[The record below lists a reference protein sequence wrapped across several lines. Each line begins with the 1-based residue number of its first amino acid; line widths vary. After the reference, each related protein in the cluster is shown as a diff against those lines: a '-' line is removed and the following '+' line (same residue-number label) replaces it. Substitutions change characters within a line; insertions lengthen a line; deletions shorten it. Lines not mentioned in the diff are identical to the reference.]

1 MADEQPA
8 APDLAAVE
16 HQAEQVNTPE
26 TPAVK
31 AQERFS
37 IWRQVRAV
45 CRMHPQRLFGVLM
58 RTYSDWSSDN
68 ATRLGAALAYYTLF
82 SIAPILIVITGVIG
96 FFLGQA
102 AAREEL
108 SPWLQRFLSPEG
120 ARAAELMLQQHVTPA
135 GGVIT
140 TVLGVAMLFL
150 TTSAFV
156 NELRQSIN
164 LVWRVQLPPSAN
176 QGLLASMR
184 TMLTDRIYGFVLTVA
199 AALLV
204 MLSVVVNTSITVAGS
219 YFHGAL
225 PLPAPVLH
233 LFNFAISFVLMV
245 SVFIFVYKTLPDAY
259 VAWGDA
265 AIGAAVTAFLFDIG
279 SLLLS
284 TFIGK
289 AGDSPYGTAASVL
302 ALLAWVYYSAQV
314 FFFGAELTRIFA
326 TTYGGGIV
334 PVHRSLS
341 RHLWQP
347 SRHLFHRSSRAAALP
362 QVPLQGNQDSGTWN
376 QG

>member
-1 MADEQPA
+1 MSDEPLPESPVEPVDVEPA
-8 APDLAAVE
+8 VSAA
-16 HQAEQVNTPE
+16 AEVNTAE

-37 IWRQVRAV
+37 IWRQCRAV
-45 CRMHPQRLFGVLM
+45 CRMHPKRLASVLM
-58 RTYSDWSSDN
+58 RTYSDWSADS

-82 SIAPILIVITGVIG
+82 SIAPVLIVITGVIG
-96 FFLGQA
+96 FFVGQA

-108 SPWLQRFLSPEG
+108 TPWLQRFLSAEG

-135 GGVIT
+135 GGIIT
-140 TVLGVAMLFL
+140 TIVGLLTLFL
-150 TTSAFV
+150 ATSAFV

-164 LVWRVQLPPSAN
+164 LVWRVQLPPSEK
-176 QGLLASMR
+176 QGLLGTVRA
-184 TMLTDRIYGFVLTVA
+184 MLTDRVYAFLLTIGA
-199 AALLV
+199 AVLV
-204 MLSVVVNTSITVAGS
+204 MVSVMVNTTITVAGS
-219 YFHGAL
+219 YFNGTL
-225 PLPAPVLH
+225 PLPAPALH
-233 LFNFAISFVLMV
+233 LINFGISFLLMV
-245 SVFIFVYKTLPDAY
+245 SVFTLVYKTLPDAY

-265 AIGAAVTAFLFDIG
+265 AVGAIVTAFLFDVG

-284 TFIGK
+284 TFVGHS
-289 AGDSPYGTAASVL
+289 GDSPYGTAASVL

-347 SRHLFHRSSRAAALP
+347 SRRRFFKTPA
-362 QVPLQGNQDSGTWN
+362 
-376 QG
+376 